1 MICCIAVLFLHFGAT
16 QAPPQNVAGPAVQ
29 ATSLPDAPVAKPEV
43 ALPASPVVCV
53 DSGANSQASSPAS
66 TSPPQSANPTRTLLA
81 DSAPP
86 KRPWLI
92 LTVAQHGAAAFDA
105 YSTRRAIT
113 HGAIEKDPVMRPF
126 AHSQEIYV
134 AIQVAPVMFDVVAR
148 QMQHSRNNLWRHT
161 WWVPQSASTGL
172 FLLSGIHDLHV
183 AKKL

>member
-16 QAPPQNVAGPAVQ
+16 QALPQSVAGPAVE
-29 ATSLPDAPVAKPEV
+29 AASLPDAPVAKPEYAV
-43 ALPASPVVCV
+43 PASQVVC
-53 DSGANSQASSPAS
+53 DGSGADSQAPTAVCTSLLQPA
-66 TSPPQSANPTRTLLA
+66 TPTRSIPA
-81 DSAPP
+81 DSEPS

-92 LTVAQHGAAAFDA
+92 LTVAQHGAAVFDA

-126 AHSQEIYV
+126 AHSPEIYA
-134 AIQVAPVMFDVVAR
+134 AIQVAPVMFDVLAR
-148 QMQHSRNNLWRHT
+148 QMQHSRNNLLRHT